1 MKILYDHEIFCIQQY
16 GGASRYFYELI
27 VHLLEKENVDIS
39 VFAGMFTNEYGLE
52 NYKDKFERFSGHKY
66 KEIPKTKMMMIKL
79 NGLRFSSFLKK
90 VKPDIYHQ
98 TYYGDFADNFK
109 GKRVVTVL
117 DMTHEIFKGQFSAL
131 DKTSED
137 KRKAVE
143 KADGVVCI
151 SESTKKDVM
160 EILKIPEERTKVI
173 YLANSLTAEVNE
185 PPLVGGKYL
194 LYVAKRKGYK
204 NFKLI
209 LEAFK
214 QSQTLANDFKLVC
227 VGGGDFTSE
236 ERSFMKEAGVNDPL
250 YFSATDSTL
259 ANLYKYAFALVY
271 PSRYEGF
278 GIPPLEAMN
287 YDCPVIT
294 TNISSIPE
302 VVGDAGIYIDPDS
315 PNELVK
321 AIEDLQTN
329 NALRDEIVSK
339 GRIQKQKF
347 SWQKCADEHLEF
359 YKELL
364 SK

>member
-1 MKILYDHEIFCIQQY
+1 MKIVYDHEIFCIQQY

-27 VHLLEKENVDIS
+27 VHLLGKDNVNIS

-52 NYKDKFERFSGHKY
+52 KYKDKFERFSGRKY
-66 KEIPKTKMMMIKL
+66 KEIPKTKMVMIKL

-90 VKPDIYHQ
+90 AKPDIYHQ
-98 TYYGDFADNFK
+98 TYYGGFAKDFK
-109 GKRVVTVL
+109 GKRIVTVL
-117 DMTHEIFKGQFSAL
+117 DMTHEIFKGQFSGL

-151 SESTKKDVM
+151 SESTKNDVM
-160 EILKIPEERTKVI
+160 EILKIPEERIKVI

-185 PPLVGGKYL
+185 PPLVEGNYL

-204 NFKLI
+204 NFKII
-209 LEAFK
+209 LDAFK
-214 QSQTLANDFKLVC
+214 RSKTLINDFKLVC
-227 VGGGDFTSE
+227 VGGGDFTSD
-236 ERSFMKEAGVNDPL
+236 ERSVMKESNIKDPL
-250 YFSATDSTL
+250 YFSASDESL

-271 PSRYEGF
+271 PSKYEGF

-294 TNISSIPE
+294 TNVSSIPE

-315 PNELVK
+315 PDELVT
-321 AIEDLQTN
+321 AIEKLQTDPD
-329 NALRDEIVSK
+329 LRNTLISK

-359 YKELL
+359 YREILAK
-364 SK
+364 